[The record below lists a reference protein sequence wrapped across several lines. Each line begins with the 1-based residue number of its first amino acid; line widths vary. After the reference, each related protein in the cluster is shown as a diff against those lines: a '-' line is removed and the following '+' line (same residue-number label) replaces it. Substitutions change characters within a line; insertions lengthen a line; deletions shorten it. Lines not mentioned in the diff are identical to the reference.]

1 MENQITIGFALETNN
16 SKENA
21 LLKLKSKNLD
31 AIVLNSLENK
41 GSGFKLD
48 TNQITILDKNDNVL
62 EFALKSK
69 SAVAKDIV
77 DFVEKII

>member
-1 MENQITIGFALETNN
+1 
-16 SKENA
+16 
-21 LLKLKSKNLD
+21 
-31 AIVLNSLENK
+31 VLNSLENK